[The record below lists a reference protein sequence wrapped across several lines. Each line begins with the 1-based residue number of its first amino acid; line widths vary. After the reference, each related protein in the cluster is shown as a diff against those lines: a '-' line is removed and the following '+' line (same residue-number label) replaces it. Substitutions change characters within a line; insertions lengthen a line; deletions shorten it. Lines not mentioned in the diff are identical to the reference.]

1 MAEPF
6 ADLLLEQTLGSAT
19 AAMAGVLTQGDPAA
33 RWFGAAIDSRKVQP
47 RQLFFALPGE
57 KTDGH
62 AFVASA
68 LARGA
73 AAAIVERDLAAPI
86 DGAVIRV
93 ADSLAAL
100 HALTRAVRR
109 QRPQHLVGIT
119 GSAGKTTTKELIAA
133 FLARRY
139 RVAKSPGN
147 FNNLLGFPL
156 GLLEIPEDCEWMV
169 AEMGMSTPGEL
180 GRVSRLGRPEVAVY
194 TNVRPVHLE
203 NFASLEAIAE
213 AKAELLHGV
222 PDGGLMIANASDPRV
237 MRIAE
242 IFASQRNGRVVTF
255 GAPGADVTATDLRPL
270 ADEDTLTGTRFALQ
284 SRLGVGTLE
293 LPLHGAYNVEN
304 CQAAAAC
311 AIELGVGLDDL
322 AAALLAMR
330 PAPHR
335 GEVVRLASGALL
347 VDDCYNSNPD
357 AAIKALES
365 ARQLQGERFVAVLG
379 DMLELGPQEDALH
392 AEVGA
397 AAARLGFDRVV
408 AVGRRSRHLA
418 DAYTRGGGAQVEW
431 LENAAAAADWARAS
445 GLATGDVVLVKASRG
460 TALEAVVDAFQGAA
474 G

>member
-1 MAEPF
+1 MAE
-6 ADLLLEQTLGSAT
+6 LLEQTLGSA
-19 AAMAGVLTQGDPAA
+19 AVAMAGVLAQGDPAA
-33 RWFGAAIDSRKVQP
+33 RFFGAAIDSRKVLP
-47 RQLFFALPGE
+47 GQLFFALPGE

-62 AFVASA
+62 AFVAPA

-73 AAAIVERDLAAPI
+73 AAAIVERDLEAPV

-109 QRPQHLVGIT
+109 QRPEHLVGIT

-156 GLLEIPEDCEWMV
+156 GLLEIAEDCEWMV

-180 GRVSRLGRPEVAVY
+180 GRVSLLGRPDVAVY

-222 PDGGLMIANASDPRV
+222 PDGGLMVANASDPRV

-242 IFASQRNGRVVTF
+242 TFARERGGRVVTF
-255 GAPGADVTATDLRPL
+255 GAPGADVTASDLRPL
-270 ADEDTLTGTRFALQ
+270 EAEGALTGTRFELH
-284 SRLGVGTLE
+284 SKLGVRTLE

-322 AAALLAMR
+322 AAALLDMR

-365 ARQLQGERFVAVLG
+365 ARRLQGERFVAVLG
-379 DMLELGPQEDALH
+379 DMLELGPQEDTLH

-397 AAARLGFDRVV
+397 AAARLGFDRLV

-418 DAYTRGGGAQVEW
+418 DAYTRGGGRNVDW
-431 LENAAAAADWARAS
+431 LESASAAAGWARAS

-460 TALEAVVDAFQGAA
+460 TALEAVVDAFRGVA